1 MRPIATFRVIP
12 ALPKELA
19 CLHDLARNLHWT
31 WNSESI
37 NLFRRLDPELWEQSG
52 HNPVQLLAAV
62 GPARLTEAA
71 TDLGFLAHAER
82 ACEQL
87 QAYLSEERTWY
98 STTHADAFQ
107 GIPGQPVIA
116 YFSME
121 FGLTECLPIYS
132 GGLGVLSGDHLKTA
146 SDLGL
151 PLVGVGLLYQEGYF
165 RQRLNADGWQA
176 EEYPINDFYNLPLT
190 LVERSKGVPLTVS
203 VDLPGRTVVAQ
214 VWRAQVG
221 RVPLFLL
228 DTNLNLNAQADRDIT
243 DRLYGGDLDMRI
255 RQEIVLGVGG
265 IRALEAL
272 GYNPVVVHMNEGHSA
287 FSGLERIRLLIERHK
302 LSFAEARE
310 LAAAGNIFTT
320 HTPVP
325 AGIDIFPPGMIDTY
339 FRGWYDVLGLSHQ
352 EFMALGRTDPGNQS
366 EGFSMAVLAIR
377 LAAYVNGVSR
387 LHARVARR
395 MWHNLWPGVP
405 EDEVP
410 ITHVTNGVHLPTW
423 IAEEMAS
430 LYDRYLGPRWRET
443 PEDPQA
449 WREVASIPDEELWRA
464 HVRGRE
470 QLVRYVRKR
479 LRAQMLRRGDSPAEV
494 ERAAEAL
501 NPEAL
506 TIGFARRFATYK
518 RATLIFRDV
527 ERLVRLVSDPAHP
540 VQLIFAGKAHPHDN
554 PGKEAIRYIVHT
566 LRREELRG
574 RIVFVEDYDLA
585 LARALMHGCDLW
597 LTTPRRPLEASGTSG
612 MKAALNGVLQMSVL
626 DGWWDEAYRPDI
638 GWAIGQGE
646 EYTDP
651 EYQDYVESRALY
663 NLLEND
669 VIPLFYERDRYG
681 VPRGWV
687 GRMKASIMALAP
699 VFNTRRML
707 QEYAE
712 QMYLP
717 AARRVARLQEREMAR
732 AKALAAWRAR
742 VQAAWPNVRILQV
755 HSDLPAEASLGMEF
769 EVRADVSLDT
779 LSPDDVLVELYHGP
793 IGPTGDIHQPARTVM
808 TAQLSQG
815 SGVYTY
821 TTLLQCRASGLYGY
835 TVRLLPAHPDLHNPL
850 DLRLIRWA
858 G

>member
-1 MRPIATFRVIP
+1 V
-12 ALPKELA
+12 AL
-19 CLHDLARNLHWT
+19 NLHWT
-31 WNSESI
+31 WDSETI
-37 NLFRRLDPELWEQSG
+37 ELFRRLDPDLWEQSG
-52 HNPVQLLAAV
+52 HNPMQLLAEA
-62 GPARLTEAA
+62 GFKRLKEAA
-71 TDLGFLAHAER
+71 ADLGFMAHLER
-82 ACEQL
+82 VCEQL
-87 QAYLSEERTWY
+87 QAYLAEERTWY
-98 STTHADAFQ
+98 STTHADAIA
-107 GIPGQPVIA
+107 GLPGQPVIA
-116 YFSME
+116 YFVME

-151 PLVGVGLLYQEGYF
+151 PLVGIGLLYQEGYF

-176 EEYPINDFYNLPLT
+176 EEYPLNDFYNLPLT
-190 LVERSKGVPLTVS
+190 PVERSKGVPLTVS
-203 VDLPGRTVVAQ
+203 VALPGRTVVAQ

-228 DTNLNLNAQADRDIT
+228 DTNLPVNQQADRDIT

-255 RQEIVLGVGG
+255 RQEIVLGIGG

-310 LAAAGNIFTT
+310 VAAAGNIFTT

-325 AGIDIFPPGMIDTY
+325 AGIDIFPPEMIDAY
-339 FRGWYDVLGLSHQ
+339 FRGWYEPLGIGHQ
-352 EFMALGRTDPGNQS
+352 EFMALGRSDPRNQS

-387 LHARVARR
+387 LHGRVARR
-395 MWHNLWPGVP
+395 MWHNLWPRVP
-405 EDEVP
+405 QDEVP
-410 ITHVTNGVHLPTW
+410 IAHITNGVHVPTW
-423 IAEEMAS
+423 VGDELAR

-443 PEDPQA
+443 PEDPQV
-449 WREVASIPDEELWRA
+449 WQEVGSIPDEELWRA
-464 HVRGRE
+464 HVRSRE
-470 QLVRYVRKR
+470 QLVRYVRQR
-479 LRAQMLRRGDSPAEV
+479 LRTQMLRRGDSPAEV

-527 ERLVRLVSDPAHP
+527 ERLVRLVGDQARP
-540 VQLIFAGKAHPHDN
+540 VQIIFAGKAHPHDN
-554 PGKEAIRYIVHT
+554 PGKEAIRFIVHT
-566 LRREELRG
+566 IRREELRG

-612 MKAALNGVLQMSVL
+612 MKAAFNGVLQMSVL
-626 DGWWDEAYRPDI
+626 DGWWDEAYRPEI

-651 EYQDYVESRALY
+651 EYQDYVESRAIY

-669 VIPLFYERDRYG
+669 VVPLFYERDRHG

-717 AARRVARLQEREMAR
+717 AARRVARLQEQEMAR
-732 AKALAAWRAR
+732 AKSLAAWRAR
-742 VQAAWPNVRILQV
+742 LQAAWPNVRVLEV
-755 HSDLPAEASLGMEF
+755 RSDLPAEATLDTEF
-769 EVRADVSLDT
+769 EVRADIALGN
-779 LSPDDVLVELYHGP
+779 LSPDDVQVELYHGP
-793 IGPTGDIHQPARTVM
+793 IGPTGAIVQPARTVM
-808 TAQLSQG
+808 TAQLPQG

-821 TTLLQCRASGLYGY
+821 ATLLQCRASGLYGY
-835 TVRLLPAHPDLHNPL
+835 TVRVLPAHPDLHNPL
-850 DLRLIRWA
+850 TLGLVQWA